1 MVVLAASIT
10 TRQGKPLLSRQF
22 KDLSKDRVLE
32 LLSNFQNLVSEIS
45 SDHTFVED
53 KHVRYVYRPFDNY
66 YIILITN
73 RQSNIIKDLAT
84 LNLFSQTINS
94 YLSSFQDQEIFHN
107 AFEILSSFD
116 EIVSMGGYKENLSF
130 TQVQTYLSMESHEER
145 IQEIIERNKEIEATE
160 ERKRRAKEIARK
172 EHERKHGFMSSN
184 GDYDGANR
192 FMGSKD
198 PNVTNAI
205 NSYYSHASPA
215 AQQSYLQS
223 SHAAAAEVAPV
234 ASPMATSQ
242 RAGHSATGGMKL
254 GSGAGRRAG
263 AAPRPSAISSASSG
277 TPPPPEED
285 VPENNGIL
293 ISIKEV
299 INAEFSRDGTIHS
312 SELKGVLE
320 LRINDHDLSHSNL
333 KLADSID
340 VRDRSFQFK
349 THPNIDK
356 QSFLST
362 KLISLRDKSKAFPA
376 NDQSLGVLRWRKV
389 APAEDDSLIPLT
401 LTTWVSPSES
411 QQGFD
416 VIIEYESVLGT
427 ELADVIFTIP
437 VFPQEP
443 VDINT
448 ESSTC
453 SDAEVVNMDQEMGTS
468 IKISKIA
475 ANDAGALAFTI
486 EAPYED
492 ALYPMTVSFQE
503 STRDK
508 LAKSFTGMA
517 IQSVVMA
524 NDHDQELPYD
534 VITSLKS
541 DEYLVQ

>member
-1 MVVLAASIT
+1 
-10 TRQGKPLLSRQF
+10 
-22 KDLSKDRVLE
+22 
-32 LLSNFQNLVSEIS
+32 
-45 SDHTFVED
+45 
-53 KHVRYVYRPFDNY
+53 
-66 YIILITN
+66 
-73 RQSNIIKDLAT
+73 
-84 LNLFSQTINS
+84 
-94 YLSSFQDQEIFHN
+94 
-107 AFEILSSFD
+107 
-116 EIVSMGGYKENLSF
+116 MGGYKENLSF

-234 ASPMATSQ
+234 ASPTATSQ

-254 GSGAGRRAG
+254 GGGAGRRAG

-340 VRDRSFQFK
+340 VRDKSFQFK

-416 VIIEYESVLGT
+416 VIIEYESVLET

-541 DEYLVQ
+541 DE

>member
-1 MVVLAASIT
+1 MLTPQEQGQLASASNIDHI
-10 TRQGKPLLSRQF
+10 RIPIAPSEEIHNGGFGCFYHYASGKPLLSRQF

-254 GSGAGRRAG
+254 GGGAGRRAG

-277 TPPPPEED
+277 TPPPPEEGRPREQWYFD
-285 VPENNGIL
+285 LYQGGNQCRIL
-293 ISIKEV
+293 Q
-299 INAEFSRDGTIHS
+299 RWYHS
-312 SELKGVLE
+312 LFWIE
-320 LRINDHDLSHSNL
+320 RCF
-333 KLADSID
+333 
-340 VRDRSFQFK
+340 R
-349 THPNIDK
+349 
-356 QSFLST
+356 T
-362 KLISLRDKSKAFPA
+362 K
-376 NDQSLGVLRWRKV
+376 N
-389 APAEDDSLIPLT
+389 
-401 LTTWVSPSES
+401 
-411 QQGFD
+411 
-416 VIIEYESVLGT
+416 
-427 ELADVIFTIP
+427 
-437 VFPQEP
+437 
-443 VDINT
+443 
-448 ESSTC
+448 
-453 SDAEVVNMDQEMGTS
+453 
-468 IKISKIA
+468 
-475 ANDAGALAFTI
+475 
-486 EAPYED
+486 
-492 ALYPMTVSFQE
+492 
-503 STRDK
+503 
-508 LAKSFTGMA
+508 
-517 IQSVVMA
+517 
-524 NDHDQELPYD
+524 
-534 VITSLKS
+534 
-541 DEYLVQ
+541 

>member
-1 MVVLAASIT
+1 
-10 TRQGKPLLSRQF
+10 
-22 KDLSKDRVLE
+22 
-32 LLSNFQNLVSEIS
+32 
-45 SDHTFVED
+45 
-53 KHVRYVYRPFDNY
+53 
-66 YIILITN
+66 
-73 RQSNIIKDLAT
+73 
-84 LNLFSQTINS
+84 
-94 YLSSFQDQEIFHN
+94 
-107 AFEILSSFD
+107 
-116 EIVSMGGYKENLSF
+116 
-130 TQVQTYLSMESHEER
+130 
-145 IQEIIERNKEIEATE
+145 
-160 ERKRRAKEIARK
+160 
-172 EHERKHGFMSSN
+172 
-184 GDYDGANR
+184 
-192 FMGSKD
+192 
-198 PNVTNAI
+198 
-205 NSYYSHASPA
+205 
-215 AQQSYLQS
+215 
-223 SHAAAAEVAPV
+223 
-234 ASPMATSQ
+234 
-242 RAGHSATGGMKL
+242 MKL
-254 GSGAGRRAG
+254 GGGAGRRAG

-340 VRDRSFQFK
+340 VRDKSFQFK

-416 VIIEYESVLGT
+416 VIIEYESVLET

-492 ALYPMTVSFQE
+492 ALYPMTVSFEE